1 MRLPTVII
9 RDVLKV
15 NSDEDIVRS
24 LRTQNRHL
32 SEGLDW
38 EKPRAVSSPD
48 KSRLRIRGAQRRPVW
63 DQSPLVQCS
72 RCLGYG
78 HGKRFCK
85 EVSEVRA
92 LRRGHTGVTCRA
104 GMESPKMRKLYKGR
118 LRDTAH
124 GRSAQQAPWL
134 PKTAHTAEGSSTE
147 GCTDRVSL
155 RFMQSNLQRSK
166 LATTELLVEAARR
179 KIAVAIVQE
188 PYIGNIGEL
197 RRYPGCRVVQKT
209 APRRG
214 PVKAA
219 IMVLN
224 SDVDVEEDQTLNGEN
239 VAAAVIKPETAELA
253 SCRCI
258 SRRHAHRPV
267 PRSRAI
273 RLLKTR
279 DRQNHPG
286 GDVNAWSVWW
296 GSERNDARG
305 VDLCDFLDSEGL
317 HILNEGNTPRV
328 YRGSSPQECG
338 GCDCVQLRS
347 TG

>member
-9 RDVLKV
+9 RDVLRV

-38 EKPRAVSSPD
+38 DKVRAVYATGDGRAMTLSATGARGQPRAISSPD
-48 KSRLRIRGAQRRPVW
+48 QGRLCIRGAQRRPVW

-78 HGKRFCK
+78 HGKRFAKKCPRGG
-85 EVSEVRA
+85 VLLAAGA
-92 LRRGHTGVTCRA
+92 LAAEDRT
-104 GMESPKMRKLYKGR
+104 
-118 LRDTAH
+118 
-124 GRSAQQAPWL
+124 
-134 PKTAHTAEGSSTE
+134 HTAEGSSTE

-239 VAAAVIKPETAELA
+239 VAAAVIKAGN
-253 SCRCI
+253 CRI
-258 SRRHAHRPV
+258 GVVSVYFEGDMPIG
-267 PRSRAI
+267 PY
-273 RLLKTR
+273 L
-279 DRQNHPG
+279 DRVRYVCSKLGTDKIILG

-305 VDLCDFLDSEGL
+305 VDLCDFLDSEGC
-317 HILNEGNTPRV
+317 T
-328 YRGSSPQECG
+328 S
-338 GCDCVQLRS
+338 
-347 TG
+347 